1 MKEKAEIPA
10 FLFALIK
17 IGCYNV
23 AELNKRIRC
32 QKTYKTKLVL
42 MKRETGVNPVRTRH
56 RN

>member
-23 AELNKRIRC
+23 AELNKRVRC
-32 QKTYKTKLVL
+32 QKTY
-42 MKRETGVNPVRTRH
+42 MSWF
-56 RN
+56 